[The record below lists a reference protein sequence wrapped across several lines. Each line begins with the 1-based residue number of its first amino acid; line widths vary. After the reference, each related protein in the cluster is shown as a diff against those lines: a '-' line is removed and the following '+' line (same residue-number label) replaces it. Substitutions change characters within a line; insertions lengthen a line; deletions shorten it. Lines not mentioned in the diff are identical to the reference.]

1 MFGQSLFCP
10 YLWVFMTQE
19 MIIDKFGINDCG
31 YYQVYYT
38 GKRFY
43 FTLIPCYDILKK
55 TYGKSALFY
64 VDDETTDDV
73 GYNKKP
79 FDTIDRIMRAVADY
93 VNQSHYTKGVE
104 SITHFSFSSSTERK
118 DGIYERYAKKLIAL
132 LDGDWGCSS
141 HGGGFYFFLKNTIIV

>member
-1 MFGQSLFCP
+1 PIRVNTTTCNNLTFNLMSKIWGS
-10 YLWVFMTQE
+10 VH
-19 MIIDKFGINDCG
+19 
-31 YYQVYYT
+31 
-38 GKRFY
+38 
-43 FTLIPCYDILKK
+43 
-55 TYGKSALFY
+55 KSALFY
-64 VDDETTDDV
+64 ADDETTDDV

-132 LDGDWGCSS
+132 LDGDWGYSS
-141 HGGGFYFFLKNTIIV
+141 HGGGFYFFLKTKS